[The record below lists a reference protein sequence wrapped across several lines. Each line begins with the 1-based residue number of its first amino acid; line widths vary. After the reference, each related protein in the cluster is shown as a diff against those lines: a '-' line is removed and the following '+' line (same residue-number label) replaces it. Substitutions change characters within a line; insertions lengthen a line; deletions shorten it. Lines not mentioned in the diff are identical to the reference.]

1 MLCRMGSSYSH
12 WQLDEEIQVVSWVCS
27 KGFAGCLAELPQLLA
42 ATHVYVENRMW
53 TLLPST
59 STEFTDL
66 ILMFDVNT
74 RLLAGPG
81 I

>member
-12 WQLDEEIQVVSWVCS
+12 RQLDEEIQVVSWVCS

-42 ATHVYVENRMW
+42 ATHVYV
-53 TLLPST
+53 LPST